1 MEIRTATTGES
12 ETVVDMWV
20 ELASDQRAHGSHLLA
35 AANRRTIR
43 ESIAGRIFDE
53 SVLVATVDED
63 IVGFVMFTVRQGR
76 YRQDVTQGSIENIYV
91 RPGNRGR
98 GIGSA
103 LLSAAEGRLADDD
116 VDTVTLEMM
125 ASNEGARRFYQ
136 RHGYTDH
143 RVELEKSVENDT
155 L

>member
-1 MEIRTATTGES
+1 VEIRTATTGE
-12 ETVVDMWV
+12 TDAVVDLWV
-20 ELASDQRAHGSHLLA
+20 DLASDQRAHGSHLLP
-35 AANRRTIR
+35 AANRTNIR
-43 ESIAGRIFDE
+43 ESIAGRIVGE
-53 SVLVATVDED
+53 SVLVATVDEE

-76 YRQDVTQGSIENIYV
+76 YRQDVRQGSIENIYV
-91 RPGNRGR
+91 RPGHRGR

-103 LLSAAEGRLADDD
+103 LLSAAEGRLADDG

-125 ASNEGARRFYQ
+125 ASNEDARRFYR